1 MFFLPIGDAPNPR
14 GFRPWVMWAVL
25 TLNVAVYLLYTLP
38 LGRVAVESMDPRL
51 WTLHL
56 PVGLGALSAWDV
68 LVWERG
74 FRPFAPSLT
83 DAFTSMFMHGGL
95 GHLAGNM
102 LFLWIYGDNVEHRL
116 GRLGALVLYLG
127 AGLAAV
133 AGHAALSPSSP
144 LPMIGASGAVSG
156 LLGVYFVLFPQNQVR
171 AAWGLFPF
179 FFRVIHL
186 PARWVLGAYL
196 VLDNLLPVL
205 LGAEGPVAYGAHIGG
220 FVSGAGVAWL
230 VARRG
235 VAQAVKAEAST
246 PMERVIR
253 ALHGG
258 EVEVAAAEA
267 SVVSPDRLG
276 VLPVSALTPLATAL
290 AGRGEVDRALGALRF
305 ALLRGVPDADA
316 ARLHLTSGLILLKAG
331 DEGAATQQL
340 LRVTA
345 VAPESPEAESARRML
360 PELLGARGGR

>member
-38 LGRVAVESMDPRL
+38 LGQIAVDAMDPRV
-51 WTLHL
+51 WALHL
-56 PVGLGALSAWDV
+56 PVGLGGLSAWDL

-74 FRPFAPSLT
+74 FRPFAPSLA

-95 GHLAGNM
+95 GHLLGNM

-116 GRLGALVLYLG
+116 GRLGAVVVYLG
-127 AGLAAV
+127 TGLAAV

-144 LPMIGASGAVSG
+144 LPLIGASGAVSG

-171 AAWGLFPF
+171 AALGLFPF

-205 LGAEGPVAYGAHIGG
+205 LGADGPVAYGAHIGG

-235 VAQAVKAEAST
+235 EARRLDEPTST

-253 ALHGG
+253 ALQAG
-258 EVEVAAAEA
+258 EIGEAAAEG
-267 SVVSPDRLG
+267 SVVPAEALG
-276 VLPVSALTPLATAL
+276 ALSVSALTPLATAL
-290 AGRGEVDRALGALRF
+290 ASRGEAERALGALRF
-305 ALLRGVPDADA
+305 ALLRSANAADA
-316 ARLHLTSGLILLKAG
+316 ARLHLTSGLILLQAG
-331 DEGAATQQL
+331 EARAATQQL

-345 VAPESPEAESARRML
+345 VAPESAEADTARRLL
-360 PELLGARGGR
+360 PELLGVRGGR

>member
-38 LGRVAVESMDPRL
+38 LGQIAVDAMDPRV
-51 WTLHL
+51 WALHL
-56 PVGLGALSAWDV
+56 PVGLGGLSAWDL

-74 FRPFAPSLT
+74 FRPFAPSLA

-95 GHLAGNM
+95 GHLLGNM

-116 GRLGALVLYLG
+116 GRLGAVVVYLG
-127 AGLAAV
+127 TGLAAV

-171 AAWGLFPF
+171 AALGLFPF

-205 LGAEGPVAYGAHIGG
+205 LGADGPVAYGAHIGG

-235 VAQAVKAEAST
+235 EARRLDEPTST

-253 ALHGG
+253 ALQAG
-258 EVEVAAAEA
+258 EIGEAAAEG
-267 SVVSPDRLG
+267 SVVPAEALG
-276 VLPVSALTPLATAL
+276 ALSVSALTPLATAL
-290 AGRGEVDRALGALRF
+290 ASRGEAERALGALRF
-305 ALLRGVPDADA
+305 ALLRSANAADA
-316 ARLHLTSGLILLKAG
+316 ARLHLTSGLILLQAG
-331 DEGAATQQL
+331 EASAATQQL

-345 VAPESPEAESARRML
+345 VAPESAEADTARRLL
-360 PELLGARGGR
+360 PELLGVRGGR

>member
-38 LGRVAVESMDPRL
+38 LGQIPVDSMDPRL
-51 WTLHL
+51 WQLHL
-56 PVGLGALSAWDV
+56 PVGLGAVSAWDV

-74 FRPFAPSLT
+74 FRPFAPSWS

-95 GHLAGNM
+95 AHLAGNM

-116 GRLGALVLYLG
+116 GRLGAVVVYLG
-127 AGLAAV
+127 TGLAAV

-156 LLGVYFVLFPQNQVR
+156 LLGVYFVLFPHNQVR
-171 AAWGLFPF
+171 AALGLFPF

-205 LGAEGPVAYGAHIGG
+205 FGAEGPVAYGAHIGG
-220 FVSGAGVAWL
+220 FVSGAVAGRL
-230 VARRG
+230 SHPDCPSVASR
-235 VAQAVKAEAST
+235 
-246 PMERVIR
+246 
-253 ALHGG
+253 L
-258 EVEVAAAEA
+258 AAAEA
-267 SVVSPDRLG
+267 QARQPWPHPRG
-276 VLPVSALTPLATAL
+276 HAATAARAP
-290 AGRGEVDRALGALRF
+290 AGVQVGRLVVAGFMKGPV
-305 ALLRGVPDADA
+305 A
-316 ARLHLTSGLILLKAG
+316 A
-331 DEGAATQQL
+331 
-340 LRVTA
+340 VT
-345 VAPESPEAESARRML
+345 R
-360 PELLGARGGR
+360 

>member
-1 MFFLPIGDAPNPR
+1 MFFLPIGDTPNPR

-25 TLNVAVYLLYTLP
+25 TINVAVYLLYTLP
-38 LGRVAVESMDPRL
+38 LGRVAIDTMDPRV
-51 WTLHL
+51 WALHL
-56 PVGLGALSAWDV
+56 PVGGAVTAWDL

-74 FRPFAPSLT
+74 FRPFAPSLA
-83 DAFTSMFMHGGL
+83 DALTSMFMHGGL
-95 GHLAGNM
+95 AHLVGNM

-116 GRLGALVLYLG
+116 GRLGAVVVYLG
-127 AGLAAV
+127 TGLAAV

-171 AAWGLFPF
+171 AALGLFPF

-196 VLDNLLPVL
+196 LVDNLLPVL
-205 LGAEGPVAYGAHIGG
+205 IGAEGPVAYGAHIGG
-220 FVSGAGVAWL
+220 FLSGAGVAWL

-235 VAQAVKAEAST
+235 ATRAAEERAST

-253 ALHGG
+253 ALQLG
-258 EVEVAAAEA
+258 EIDVAAAEG
-267 SVVSPDRLG
+267 SVVPPETLG
-276 VLPVSALTPLATAL
+276 ALPVSALTPLAMAL
-290 AGRGEVDRALGALRF
+290 ASRGEAARAVGALRF
-305 ALLRGVPDADA
+305 ALLRGGSDADA

-331 DEGAATQQL
+331 DERAATQQL

-345 VAPESPEAESARRML
+345 VAPASAEAETARGLL